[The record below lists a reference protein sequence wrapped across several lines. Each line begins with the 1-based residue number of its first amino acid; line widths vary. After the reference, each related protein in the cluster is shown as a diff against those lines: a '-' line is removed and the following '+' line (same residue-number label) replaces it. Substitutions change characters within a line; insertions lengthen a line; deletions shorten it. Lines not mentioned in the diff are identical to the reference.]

1 MQIEYIQNKG
11 IILGGNELFWNE
23 KRSIIRNHLENKHQ
37 EDDRIF
43 TMDAY
48 FEDEEPKIINQ
59 KRDVYENFNS
69 VENLFFIIYNENDE
83 FIEFEFHTDIDVQIE
98 KINIKS
104 GQELT
109 EIINK
114 FEKNSHKVFEIEEGN
129 YLIPSLKIS
138 LMDDEYMGGNNEN
151 TLSYFYV
158 AKDISHLEDE
168 ITE

>member
-11 IILGGNELFWNE
+11 IVLDENEFFWNE
-23 KRSIIRNHLENKHQ
+23 KRSIIRNYLENKHR
-37 EDDRIF
+37 EDDRII
-43 TMDAY
+43 TIDAY
-48 FEDEEPKIINQ
+48 FEGEEPTMINQ
-59 KRDVYENFNS
+59 KRDVYQNFHS
-69 VENLFFIIYNENDE
+69 IENLFFISYNENDE
-83 FIEFEFHTDIDVQIE
+83 LIEFEFHTDIDVQIG

-104 GQELT
+104 GQELN

-114 FEKNSHKVFEIEEGN
+114 FETNSHKVFEIEEGN

-138 LMDDEYMGGNNEN
+138 LMDDEYMGGDNEN

-158 AKDISHLEDE
+158 AKDISHLEEE